1 MCFSRRQLYSCRCQN
16 LSQIFSDIINFAATK
31 LPPVFAP
38 AEHVENRL
46 EAESKPQ
53 ACAFAASSISLLKKK
68 KKINGRQLVFHY
80 KVDLAAAEL
89 FPVLAAA
96 KTVVACV
103 LHFHKLTV

>member
-1 MCFSRRQLYSCRCQN
+1 M
-16 LSQIFSDIINFAATK
+16 SQIFSDIINFAATK

-53 ACAFAASSISLLKKK
+53 VCAFAASSISLLKKKK